1 MCVTTAIG
9 TSTIIRSTAWA
20 QPRGGRRRYR
30 DMRSPRCA
38 VRGGTRARAVPA
50 LHPSGART
58 GEQRLDSRL
67 SSHTPTV
74 VIGAWHPAAH
84 STTRARPRPRWSS
97 STNSMASRPYKLP
110 PAAALSPSPNQ
121 SSSFNTCTSLTYVR
135 FLDSLSHELAKPS
148 DQLIVSHPTRRQD
161 IGHGPLVCPR
171 LMLAT
176 LLRPMLRPGLAY
188 AWLLLLGLL
197 TLGLFDLSALLLL
210 QRRFERPVV
219 DRPARTLRAARGCA
233 IVLLRRRR
241 RCAAARGA
249 LRLCFHHG
257 QTVGL
262 PGVLKLEG
270 SL

>member
-50 LHPSGART
+50 RHPSGART

-110 PAAALSPSPNQ
+110 PAAALSPSPNR
-121 SSSFNTCTSLTYVR
+121 SSSYNTCTSLTYVR
-135 FLDSLSHELAKPS
+135 FLDSLSHQLAKPS
-148 DQLIVSHPTRRQD
+148 DQLVVSHPTRLQSAK
-161 IGHGPLVCPR
+161 ILVTARSCAQGSCWPR
-171 LMLAT
+171 SCAQCC
-176 LLRPMLRPGLAY
+176 G
-188 AWLLLLGLL
+188 LGLRTRGSYSSASSPLGFL
-197 TLGLFDLSALLLL
+197 TSPPSSSCSVASSA
-210 QRRFERPVV
+210 P
-219 DRPARTLRAARGCA
+219 
-233 IVLLRRRR
+233 
-241 RCAAARGA
+241 
-249 LRLCFHHG
+249 
-257 QTVGL
+257 
-262 PGVLKLEG
+262 
-270 SL
+270 

>member
-135 FLDSLSHELAKPS
+135 FLDSLSHQLAKPS
-148 DQLIVSHPTRRQD
+148 DQLVVSPPHPLQSAKA
-161 IGHGPLVCPR
+161 PR
-171 LMLAT
+171 
-176 LLRPMLRPGLAY
+176 Y
-188 AWLLLLGLL
+188 W
-197 TLGLFDLSALLLL
+197 S
-210 QRRFERPVV
+210 
-219 DRPARTLRAARGCA
+219 RPARVPKAHVGHAPAPT
-233 IVLLRRRR
+233 
-241 RCAAARGA
+241 AAAWACVHVAPTPRPSHPWA
-249 LRLCFHHG
+249 F
-257 QTVGL
+257 
-262 PGVLKLEG
+262 
-270 SL
+270 